1 MVKLD
6 SYGFMFTISRLLFCT
21 FGCSIFSRLLSAL
34 ARIGNIS
41 TPATSLFA
49 VASTQDSA
57 FPIPDSRFVNHDFEI
72 LRLPLP
78 LRLRGA

>member
-6 SYGFMFTISRLLFCT
+6 SYSLVFTISRLLFCT

-49 VASTQDSA
+49 VASTHGLC
-57 FPIPDSRFVNHDFEI
+57 IPDSRFPIRES
-72 LRLPLP
+72 
-78 LRLRGA
+78 